1 MLRRLLT
8 LRLVPGNCTM
18 FWLTDGLTD
27 TAPVPLV
34 SVVGEYC
41 PDPDEYVSTCPFTGA
56 LDATGTL

>member
-1 MLRRLLT
+1 
-8 LRLVPGNCTM
+8 M

-34 SVVGEYC
+34 RVVGAYC

-56 LDATGTL
+56 PDATGTL